1 MPAKADCNR
10 AGLTSIPVFPANE
23 VAVMAWI
30 DEVAYDVLA

>member
-1 MPAKADCNR
+1 MPAKADYDR
-10 AGLTSIPVFPANE
+10 AGLFSIPVFPAND